1 MIREKVKIG
10 IPGLDE
16 MLDGGLIPGRPYL
29 ISGTPGTGKTMVAM
43 RFLLEGA
50 LRGEDVLFV
59 SLDEPPNELKAD
71 FKSLGWDINKIRVFD
86 ATPDVL
92 SYDKTPV
99 RDVSTERRVSYFG
112 EIGDAIRRTSEKGP
126 TDMTVNTV
134 QELLK
139 QEMKVRKYTRI
150 VVDSITS
157 LKHFFIRTSEEY
169 ATVQSFFR
177 LMSDLGITSILT
189 VDLPEVAKEEAEAHQ
204 ARGEIRLHKW
214 FDGKG
219 LQRGV
224 TIEKYRGS
232 SHEQRMRLLRITDEG
247 VVVKTSEQPKPKD
260 EGKETKECV
269 APAAT
274 ADAKEEVKAEGAKPE
289 PAKGKPDEHPKPVPS
304 EAHNEPAPA
313 EKHEKGVT
321 KAPAPEAP
329 KPEPAAQNGGH
340 SI

>member
-59 SLDEPPNELKAD
+59 SLDEPPNELKAN
-71 FKSLGWDINKIRVFD
+71 FKSLGWDISKIRVFD

-112 EIGDAIRRTSEKGP
+112 EIGDVIRRTTEKGP

-189 VDLPEVAKEEAEAHQ
+189 VDLPEIAKEEAEAHQ

-260 EGKETKECV
+260 CV
-269 APAAT
+269 ASAVT
-274 ADAKEEVKAEGAKPE
+274 ADAKKEAKAEEAKPE
-289 PAKGKPDEHPKPVPS
+289 PAKGKPDEHPKSVPS

-313 EKHEKGVT
+313 EKHKEGVK